1 MKHAAKLTT
10 IAVAM
15 NARTPTIGTLQRIK
29 GKDFAIG
36 FTMGWLVYLNDIL
49 NLNKPMTEDQIEL
62 CAMEIISG
70 YYTLKIS
77 DITYLFRQIVSGAYG
92 EFYESLTIP
101 KVLSFFRDYFEQR
114 CRTAEDHTLLAH
126 RDFSSRS
133 EFDYS
138 NNLRRI
144 FSGKSKKS

>member
-1 MKHAAKLTT
+1 MKHATKLPT
-10 IAVAM
+10 IASAM
-15 NARTPTIGTLQRIK
+15 NAEAPTIGTLQRVK
-29 GKDFAIG
+29 GKEFTIG
-36 FTMGWLVYLNDIL
+36 FTMAWLVYLNDIL

-62 CAMEIISG
+62 CALEINEA
-70 YYTLKIS
+70 YYTLKVS
-77 DITYLFRQIVSGAYG
+77 DLTYLFRRVISGSYG

-101 KVLSFFRDYFEQR
+101 KVLAYFKDYFEQR
-114 CRTAEDHTLLAH
+114 CQVAEEYTLRSH

-144 FSGKSKKS
+144 WRKK

>member
-1 MKHAAKLTT
+1 MQYATRLPT
-10 IAVAM
+10 IAA
-15 NARTPTIGTLQRIK
+15 ALAADAPTIASLQRAK

-36 FTMGWLVYLNDIL
+36 FTMAWLVYLNDIL

-62 CAMEIISG
+62 CALEINQA

-77 DITYLFRQIVSGAYG
+77 DITYLFRRIISGHYG

-101 KVLSFFRDYFEQR
+101 KVLAFFKDYFEQR
-114 CRTAEDHTLLAH
+114 CIVAEDDSLRAH